1 MQPDL
6 QPKDPLS
13 QVVFVH
19 DYVQLV
25 FHDSGYTLYNRAT
38 YRNGS
43 LVVQQG
49 EPGFCDALVG
59 LINYPASVECSST
72 QLELRFVTGAS
83 ISVPN
88 SGPDARGP
96 EAWMF
101 SQLGGPTVVE
111 QNA

>member
-1 MQPDL
+1 MKPNL

-25 FHDSGYTLYNRAT
+25 FQDCGFSFFNRLT
-38 YRNGS
+38 YRHGDSALN
-43 LVVQQG
+43 QG
-49 EPGFCDALVG
+49 DRGFCDSLVS
-59 LINYPASVECSST
+59 LIDHTGSVESEGGELTLRFSNGASVT
-72 QLELRFVTGAS
+72 VAKD
-83 ISVPN
+83 
-88 SGPDARGP
+88 GPGP

-101 SQLGGPTVVE
+101 TELCGPTVVE